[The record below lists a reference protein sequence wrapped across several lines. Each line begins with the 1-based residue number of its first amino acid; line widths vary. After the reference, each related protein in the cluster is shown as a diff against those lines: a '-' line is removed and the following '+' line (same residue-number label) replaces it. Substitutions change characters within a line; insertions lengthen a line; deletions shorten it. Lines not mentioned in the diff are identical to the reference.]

1 MLFVV
6 FFLMTRRKGEFFPPE
21 QTKGA
26 TLLKVLQYCTGPE
39 IRGEGIGRLGLLS
52 ECEPLTPH
60 RDP

>member
-1 MLFVV
+1 
-6 FFLMTRRKGEFFPPE
+6 MTRRKGEFFPPE